1 MEFAK
6 RSFDS
11 KRNYFIEFVDKL
23 ELFYH
28 ETLGIKPNNKDQKRD
43 LEKRKVMINA
53 SLELH
58 TELLNLYKNQYLELT
73 RAQKKKKKV

>member
-53 SLELH
+53 ALELH
-58 TELLNLYKNQYLELT
+58 TELLNIYKNQYLELT
-73 RAQKKKKKV
+73 RAQKKRTKV